1 MVVSDA
7 ADAADAGSEQG
18 AVMQAIS
25 GVDGRISYDLEE
37 FCNDYGHPAG
47 QMFTLEVTH
56 NAVTYVYADVIGTI
70 HAGEVI
76 FDLEGDDLVHTRKAH

>member
-1 MVVSDA
+1 M
-7 ADAADAGSEQG
+7 QG
-18 AVMQAIS
+18 IS
-25 GVDGRISYDLEE
+25 GVDGGIAYDLEE
-37 FCNDYGHPAG
+37 FCNDYGHPTG

-76 FDLEGDDLVHTRKAH
+76 FDLDDDDLVHTRKAH

>member
-1 MVVSDA
+1 
-7 ADAADAGSEQG
+7 
-18 AVMQAIS
+18 MQSVS
-25 GVDGRISYDLEE
+25 GVNGRISYNLEE

-76 FDLEGDDLVHTRKAH
+76 FDLEGDDLVDTRKAH